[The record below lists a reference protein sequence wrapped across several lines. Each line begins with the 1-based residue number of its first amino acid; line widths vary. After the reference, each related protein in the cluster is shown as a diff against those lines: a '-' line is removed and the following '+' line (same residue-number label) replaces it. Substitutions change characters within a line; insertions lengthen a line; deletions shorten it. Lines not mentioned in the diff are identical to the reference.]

1 MSAQSKS
8 NDTRQSSL
16 LNDYEKYGTKKK
28 NRFIS
33 AKLCSLELNLIRTYL
48 QK

>member
-28 NRFIS
+28 KSIHKRKAVFS
-33 AKLCSLELNLIRTYL
+33 RTLIRTYL